1 MEKFDPLNPKY
12 KRVEDLP
19 KKEMA
24 GFKNVENGFVK
35 KTAIDD
41 QGKAEDMARMSRVQ
55 KGYEKIL
62 EFKKKGL
69 YKEAQILLEELEK
82 DMDIMEKG

>member
-1 MEKFDPLNPKY
+1 MEKFNPLKPEY
-12 KRVEDLP
+12 KRAEDLP
-19 KKEMA
+19 EEERA
-24 GFKNVENGFVK
+24 RFKNVENGFVK

>member
-1 MEKFDPLNPKY
+1 MKKFNPLDSGY
-12 KRVEDLP
+12 KKIEDLP
-19 KKEMA
+19 KKERA

-41 QGKAEDMARMSRVQ
+41 PGKAEDMARMSRVQ